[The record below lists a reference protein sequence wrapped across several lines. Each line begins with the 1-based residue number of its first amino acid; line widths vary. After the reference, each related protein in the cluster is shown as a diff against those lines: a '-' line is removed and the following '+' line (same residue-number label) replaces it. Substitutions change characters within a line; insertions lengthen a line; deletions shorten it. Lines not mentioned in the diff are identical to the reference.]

1 MKHTIIVAALAA
13 IIFVVGLTTLWRF
26 SISPGKKLWLE
37 LHPNYKGALL
47 VGPCSLSRLTLTE
60 KRANKSHFFCTALIN
75 FFRKVLTLANF
86 FPAGNLTLTG
96 SPLILIKSEE

>member
-1 MKHTIIVAALAA
+1 MRDKQASMKHTIIVAALAA

-47 VGPCSLSRLTLTE
+47 VGPCSLSRL
-60 KRANKSHFFCTALIN
+60 R
-75 FFRKVLTLANF
+75 
-86 FPAGNLTLTG
+86 
-96 SPLILIKSEE
+96 